1 MAFQT
6 LLMRSRLNKGIKRD
20 WGQSLLWKLLFSMV
34 ILVSMVSIVVME
46 SMVFADNYG
55 FYGNYQ
61 NCGKS
66 GKCGNYKTP
75 VWVSGPLL
83 FVHFALIFGA
93 NYLLFGIFP
102 LIFEKNLNK
111 KKRHRFR

>member
-1 MAFQT
+1 ME
-6 LLMRSRLNKGIKRD
+6 
-20 WGQSLLWKLLFSMV
+20 

-46 SMVFADNYG
+46 SMVFTDNYG
-55 FYGNYQ
+55 FYRNYQ

>member
-66 GKCGNYKTP
+66 GKCGNYKGLFLAP
-75 VWVSGPLL
+75 CDPL
-83 FVHFALIFGA
+83 FVLFTLIFG
-93 NYLLFGIFP
+93 IF
-102 LIFEKNLNK
+102 
-111 KKRHRFR
+111 